1 MDQEF
6 KSMLCLLVGKIDV
19 LNDKIDN
26 LSLEVSAIK
35 KILPTE
41 AIKDDVTH
49 IARGQESLVQ
59 MFGSTH
65 QVMMGHVEQL
75 TRQYEYLVGVRS
87 NIAAE

>member
-6 KSMLCLLVGKIDV
+6 KSMLSLLLGKVDV

-35 KILPTE
+35 KILPNVAT
-41 AIKDDVTH
+41 KDD
-49 IARGQESLVQ
+49 IAHLTREQESLEQ
-59 MFGSTH
+59 IFGATH
-65 QVMMGHVEQL
+65 QIMVGHVEQL

-87 NIAAE
+87 HTAAE